1 MDGNSILCADDFSMS
16 FSLWL
21 WLLIFLYYY
30 ILFCLKDLFGV
41 GPAKKHQEKTPEE
54 RAKQSGSLKKAS
66 SLLFSS
72 DEEVL
77 MSEIWLKVV
86 TGLYAL

>member
-1 MDGNSILCADDFSMS
+1 MNGISVLCADDFSMS

-21 WLLIFLYYY
+21 WLLIFLYY
-30 ILFCLKDLFGV
+30 ILFCFKDLFGV

-77 MSEIWLKVV
+77 RSEIWLKIL
-86 TGLYAL
+86 TGLYAI